1 MPLHVCGMRFA
12 IRTDNAY
19 DMNGIGVNAMP
30 TLHAHV
36 VSIVCSLSGAKAH
49 RPHLTPNLPKYPS
62 SLSATSADYH
72 HISSLYRALRDG

>member
-1 MPLHVCGMRFA
+1 MCVVCALQYGQ
-12 IRTDNAY
+12 INEY

-49 RPHLTPNLPKYPS
+49 RPHLTPNPPIYRSSPS
-62 SLSATSADYH
+62 VTSVDYH
-72 HISSLYRALRDG
+72 HISSPYRALHDG